1 MRRQRLTY
9 VRGGAVAELRIHE
22 DTERGSNETI
32 KSAGQALMGAGVG
45 DGCCGGGAAAAS
57 GPAA

>member
-9 VRGGAVAELRIHE
+9 IRGGTVAELRIHE
-22 DTERGSNETI
+22 HTERGSNETV
-32 KSAGQALMGAGVG
+32 KSTGQALMGAGVSG
-45 DGCCGGGAAAAS
+45 GCCGGGAAAAS